1 MSGVVCASQA
11 TPIDLNVNGD
21 GDGYVS
27 SDLLNLFAHNRY
39 LAVFLT

>member
-11 TPIDLNVNGD
+11 TPIDLHVN

-27 SDLLNLFAHNRY
+27 SDRLNLFAHNCY